1 MSGRPNF
8 SSNECE
14 ALVDTVGLHFDA
26 LFGKFSLAL
35 TNDRKNELWNDVTQK
50 VNAVSTAN
58 PPRTVA
64 EIKKKYQVLKTNVK
78 QVETANSNEMK
89 KTGGGTA
96 TLQPQ
101 SSIGEKLL
109 ALIPRVEIVGIEGGL
124 DISKLSTIDPAPL
137 NLISIIE
144 PTANNGE
151 TRKSITDATTDD
163 FDEDVAQIPKP
174 KKQVKRSAETTL
186 FALQAKQVKLL
197 EVQTEQLARIGD
209 LLAQRNSIEQA
220 KLELMKN

>member
-124 DISKLSTIDPAPL
+124 DISKCRCYCPTKFFTINNHNSFKFKHYLFQYLPLIPLHST
-137 NLISIIE
+137 S
-144 PTANNGE
+144 
-151 TRKSITDATTDD
+151 
-163 FDEDVAQIPKP
+163 FQ
-174 KKQVKRSAETTL
+174 
-186 FALQAKQVKLL
+186 
-197 EVQTEQLARIGD
+197 
-209 LLAQRNSIEQA
+209 
-220 KLELMKN
+220 